1 MAFIRAVAIAAA
13 LVAFAAPHALATGSR
28 IDRHDRHEKAEEA
41 AAEKVWHYAKGA
53 EMVGPL
59 STAELIAAAKAGEI
73 KADTQVH
80 HPDAGWRAASAVP
93 ELAGLVS

>member
-1 MAFIRAVAIAAA
+1 MTISRAVAIAAA
-13 LVAFAAPHALATGSR
+13 LIIFAPHAALATGSHL
-28 IDRHDRHEKAEEA
+28 DRDDRRESAEEPA
-41 AAEKVWHYAKGA
+41 EEKVWFYAKGG
-53 EMVGPL
+53 ESVGPL
-59 STAELIAAAKAGEI
+59 STEELIAAAKAGEI